1 MTTYF
6 GVTKEVN
13 KQDCAKLAWHL
24 LPTSDWNEDQPSAA
38 DLYYAPHACLNYV
51 LITKEFR

>member
-13 KQDCAKLAWHL
+13 KQDCAKLPWHL